1 MMKSELFVM
10 LVTEVVIL
18 TISRLT
24 VILLVLAL
32 KTVFDQSLSFNEA
45 DARLTELD
53 MPAKLLETI
62 EEEML

>member
-10 LVTEVVIL
+10 LVTEVVIF

-32 KTVFDQSLSFNEA
+32 KTVFDQSLSLNEA

-62 EEEML
+62 EEETL